1 MFTLKSRKD
10 GFRLLLP
17 KEFLCEEIVDK
28 YAQILQ
34 NQKSFI
40 LSPIAFLNET
50 IQKVQVLGFNSGT
63 IQQQQTTR
71 GESITG
77 DPKRFAQNRFLHTAS
92 DHTYRSEVSPLQL
105 IDKTLN
111 ITFKHTLGYVNYF
124 MIFENFWWLYSRDKQ
139 YNDMRLEF
147 TIDLLDNNEKV
158 YSRIVIKDPIIDG
171 IDMLDFD
178 YTQPIAESGTFN
190 VIFKYSNIDY
200 QFIDINEE

>member
-63 IQQQQTTR
+63 IQQQQTSR

-111 ITFKHTLGYVNYF
+111 IKRIPDYFILDREGNIVYRDQGFPGVTKMKEELLKALKVN
-124 MIFENFWWLYSRDKQ
+124 
-139 YNDMRLEF
+139 
-147 TIDLLDNNEKV
+147 
-158 YSRIVIKDPIIDG
+158 
-171 IDMLDFD
+171 
-178 YTQPIAESGTFN
+178 
-190 VIFKYSNIDY
+190 
-200 QFIDINEE
+200 

>member
-50 IQKVQVLGFNSGT
+50 IQKVQVLGFNAGT
-63 IQQQQTTR
+63 VQQQQTSR
-71 GESITG
+71 GESISG
-77 DPKRFAQNRFLHTAS
+77 NPNRFAQNRFLHTTS
-92 DHTYRSEVSPLQL
+92 DHAYRSEVNPLQL

-124 MIFENFWWLYSRDKQ
+124 MIFEIFIEL
-139 YNDMRLEF
+139 
-147 TIDLLDNNEKV
+147 
-158 YSRIVIKDPIIDG
+158 RIT
-171 IDMLDFD
+171 L
-178 YTQPIAESGTFN
+178 
-190 VIFKYSNIDY
+190 
-200 QFIDINEE
+200 FIMS